1 MAGVK
6 DTATDMFEFIN
17 TIKGG
22 GAVFPYESAV
32 HGIVCRT
39 TAGVPLSPGHVS
51 RVGWA
56 LGLIE

>member
-17 TIKGG
+17 IIKGG

-51 RVGWA
+51 RVG
-56 LGLIE
+56 LIE